1 MKHDLSI
8 VIPTYKEETRIERCI
23 KESLFFL
30 RNNEK
35 IKNFEI
41 IFVADDAGDKT
52 IDIIKSNLKEN
63 KELKLIVNPKREQK
77 GGSVK
82 IGMLEAK
89 YDPLLFFD
97 VDLSTPLY
105 EINESLDHIEKY
117 DIVIGSRGMKES
129 KIEKKYIG
137 IFLSKCFSVLKW
149 TIVGLNFK
157 DTQCGF
163 KMFKRKT
170 LDVFKKQR
178 IKSSFFDVEILYI
191 AKKMGF
197 TIKEKPIT
205 WIDSDASNF
214 NQGKVILSF
223 LKELTRMKWYTIK
236 GYYNK

>member
-1 MKHDLSI
+1 MKHDLSVI
-8 VIPTYKEETRIERCI
+8 IPTYKEETRIERCI

-89 YDPLLFFD
+89 YDQIVFFD

-105 EINESLDHIEKY
+105 EINESLDLIEKY

-129 KIEKKYIG
+129 KIEKKYFA
-137 IFLSKCFSVLKW
+137 IFLSQCFSLLKLLV
-149 TIVGLNFK
+149 VGLKFK

-170 LDVFKKQR
+170 MPIFEKQR

-191 AKKMGF
+191 AKKMKY

-214 NQGKVILSF
+214 NQGKVVISF
-223 LKELTRMKWYTIK
+223 LKELIRMKWYALK
-236 GYYNK
+236 GYYNQ